1 MEPREYW
8 QMEVKMAGPARYQSF
23 FDSMRNSLVKSPA
36 PAIGGMSWDSAVNT
50 AAAVL
55 LSSGRW

>member
-1 MEPREYW
+1 
-8 QMEVKMAGPARYQSF
+8 MAGPARYQSF